1 MLKITVLIFIVL
13 MFIYQLNHIFMLKFR
28 HLLLAGALLASMKTS
43 AHRIEYYTSNGC
55 LTVGQSLAIDAYVVY
70 APSNTYYQWQFKGS
84 SGGWTYLTNGNNTI
98 NGSSYA
104 VSNATGGPT
113 QDNAPALTF
122 AAPNANLDG
131 VQLRCLMR
139 ENYLPSSSST
149 NSPDIWGG
157 DDENV
162 SETKMLRIRYNA
174 TSGACAISCDD
185 NLLTNTNG
193 YYGGFEQVSY
203 SNGNFTDNNWGSG
216 EGSTDYPDNG
226 GTFKVKN
233 NPYAAYSS
241 FSSAKFAPHSGNYQM
256 VVTGSCNSTD
266 RVWYKSVAVTTGQVY
281 NFSVWVARVDNTT
294 PTIQLKAG
302 ATQIG
307 SAVISGSIGAWVQ
320 VTGTFTA
327 TSSTTVIFSI
337 LNSSASGGADNFVLD
352 DICLTVY
359 DPISIGDKVWWDVNR
374 DGAQDA
380 GEPGVNAVTV
390 KLFPDSNN
398 DNIGDNGTTPTA
410 TTTTNSSGIYSFT
423 SIAPGKYF
431 VQFILPSGYTGFTI
445 QDAASVPLGS
455 NSTANVTTG
464 KTGTHDFN
472 VDYDKKDAGLLKNL
486 TISGNTYND
495 HSALIDNMVNGSLI
509 SAIGT
514 SALHANL
521 FKGSVFVATTPV
533 SGGNYTFSN
542 LAGNTNY
549 TVVISTVPATAA
561 STPTST
567 LASGW
572 MSTGEFVGSGAGSDG
587 TVDGKVNVSL
597 VTSSISDVN
606 FGMQQP
612 PTANTATLPSQLN
625 PGGVSFVAVPAT
637 NFGGADPGGGS
648 ISFVKLTSFPTN
660 TATLKVNNVNYT
672 SATFATVPNI
682 PTNAAGQPTQPVSV
696 DPIDG
701 GISVVIPYQTIDDGG
716 AISTNTGNVTV
727 PLTVPP
733 DLTPLITATPTTMH
747 GITNFN
753 VTIKV
758 SEISGTATSG
768 LITLYVPKDPRITFT
783 YNGALTTIGSPAV
796 ALDNSDWTYN
806 GTNQFFYIFTS
817 TTVIPANESSTIGF
831 AAQFNPLS
839 AQGVYVLS
847 SVIVSGSGG
856 ETKFSNNSS
865 SVSLTYFAN

>member
-1 MLKITVLIFIVL
+1 
-13 MFIYQLNHIFMLKFR
+13 MLKFR
-28 HLLLAGALLASMKTS
+28 HLLLAGILLATMKTS

-55 LTVGQSLAIDAYVVY
+55 LTVGQSLSIDAYVVY

-84 SGGWTYLTNGNNTI
+84 TGGWTYLTNGSNTI
-98 NGSSYA
+98 NGSSYS
-104 VSNATGGPT
+104 VTNATGGPT

-122 AAPNANLDG
+122 SSPNANLDG

-139 ENYLPSSSST
+139 ENYLPSSSNT
-149 NSPDIWGG
+149 NSPNIWGG

-162 SETKMLRIRYNA
+162 SETKTLRIRYNA
-174 TSGACAISCDD
+174 TSGACSISCDD
-185 NLLTNTNG
+185 NLLTNANG

-203 SNGNFTDNNWGSG
+203 SNSNFTDNNWASG
-216 EGSTDYPDNG
+216 EGSTNYPVNSG
-226 GTFKVKN
+226 SYKVMN
-233 NPYAAYSS
+233 NPYAAYSA

-256 VVTGSCNSTD
+256 VVKGSTSASD
-266 RVWYKSVAVTTGQVY
+266 KVWYKSVAVTTGQVY
-281 NFSVWVARVDNTT
+281 NFSVWVARVDNSS

-302 ATQIG
+302 STQIG
-307 SAVISGSIGAWVQ
+307 SAVMSGSIGAWVQ

-327 TSSTTVIFSI
+327 TSNTNVTFSI
-337 LNSSASGGADNFVLD
+337 LNSNAGNGADNFVLD
-352 DICLTVY
+352 DICLTAY

-374 DGAQDA
+374 NGAQDA
-380 GEPGVNAVTV
+380 GEPGVDAVTV

-398 DNIGDNGTTPTA
+398 DNIGDNGTTPAA
-410 TTTTNSSGIYSFT
+410 TTTTNSSGIYSF
-423 SIAPGKYF
+423 SNVAPGKYF
-431 VQFILPSGYTGFTI
+431 VQFTVPSGYTGFTA
-445 QDAASVPLGS
+445 QDAAPVGS

-464 KTGTHDFN
+464 KTGTHDFTA
-472 VDYDKKDAGLLKNL
+472 DYDKKDAGLLKNL
-486 TISGNTYND
+486 TISGNVYND
-495 HSALIDNMVNGSLI
+495 HSALVDNMINGSPL
-509 SAIGT
+509 SALGST
-514 SALHANL
+514 ALHANL
-521 FKGSVFVATTPV
+521 FKGTVFVATTPV
-533 SGGNYTFSN
+533 SSGNYTFSN

-549 TVVISTVPATAA
+549 TVVISTVVATAA

-587 TVDGKVNVSL
+587 TVDGKVSVSL
-597 VTSSISDVN
+597 VMSNISNVN

-625 PGGVSFVAVPAT
+625 PGGANFLAVPVT

-648 ISFVKLTSFPTN
+648 ISYVKLDAFPTN
-660 TATLKVNNVNYT
+660 TTTIKVNNVNYT
-672 SATFATVPNI
+672 AATFATVPNI
-682 PTNAAGQPTQPVSV
+682 PTNAAGQPMQAISV

-701 GISVVIPYQTIDDGG
+701 GISVVIPYKTIDDGG

-733 DLTPLITATPTTMH
+733 DLTPLITATPNVMH
-747 GITNFN
+747 GVTNFN

-758 SEISGTATSG
+758 SEVSGTASNG
-768 LITLYVPKDPRITFT
+768 LITLYIPKDPRITFT
-783 YNGALTTIGSPAV
+783 YNSALTTIGSSPAV
-796 ALDNSDWTYN
+796 SLDNSDWTYN
-806 GTNQFFYIFTS
+806 GTNQFYYIFTS
-817 TTVIPANESSTIGF
+817 TTAIPANESSTIGF

-856 ETKFSNNSS
+856 ETKYTNNSS
-865 SVSLTYFAN
+865 SISLTYFAN

>member
-1 MLKITVLIFIVL
+1 
-13 MFIYQLNHIFMLKFR
+13 MLKFR
-28 HLLLAGALLASMKTS
+28 HLLLAGIVLASMKTS

-55 LTVGQSLAIDAYVVY
+55 LTVGQSLSIDAYVVY

-122 AAPNANLDG
+122 SSPNANLDG

-139 ENYLPSSSST
+139 ENYLPSSSNT
-149 NSPDIWGG
+149 NSPNIWGG
-157 DDENV
+157 DDEGL
-162 SETKMLRIRYNA
+162 SEVKMLRIRYNP

-185 NLLTNTNG
+185 NLLTNANG

-203 SNGNFTDNNWGSG
+203 SGGYFTDNNWGSG
-216 EGSTDYPDNG
+216 EGSTNYPVNG
-226 GTFKVKN
+226 GAYKVKN
-233 NPYAAYSS
+233 NPYAAYST
-241 FSSAKFAPHSGNYQM
+241 FTSAKFAPHSGNYQM
-256 VVTGSCNSTD
+256 VVRGSCNAAD
-266 RVWYKSVAVTTGQVY
+266 KVWYKTVAVTTGQVY

-327 TSSTTVIFSI
+327 TSNTNVTFAI
-337 LNSSASGGADNFVLD
+337 LNSSAAINGADNFVLD
-352 DICLTVY
+352 DICLTAY
-359 DPISIGDKVWWDVNR
+359 NPISIGDKVWWDVNR
-374 DGAQDA
+374 DGVQDA

-410 TTTTNSSGIYSFT
+410 TTTTNNSGIYSFT
-423 SIAPGKYF
+423 NIAPGKYF
-431 VQFILPSGYTGFTI
+431 VQFTVPSGYTGFTA
-445 QDAASVPLGS
+445 QDAAPVGS
-455 NSTANVTTG
+455 NSTANITTG
-464 KTGTHDFN
+464 KTGTHDFTA
-472 VDYDKKDAGLLKNL
+472 DYDKKDAGLLKNL
-486 TISGNTYND
+486 TISGNAYND
-495 HSALIDNMVNGSLI
+495 HSALVDNMVNGSAI
-509 SAIGT
+509 SALGST
-514 SALHANL
+514 DLHANL
-521 FKGSVFVATTPV
+521 FKGTVFVATTPI
-533 SGGNYTFSN
+533 SNGSYTFSN

-561 STPTST
+561 SAPTST

-587 TVDGKVNVSL
+587 TIDGKVSVSL
-597 VTSSISDVN
+597 VMNNISNVN

-612 PTANTATLPSQLN
+612 PTANTATLPAQLN
-625 PGGVSFVAVPAT
+625 PGGTTFLTVPVT
-637 NFGGADPGGGS
+637 NFGGSDPGGGS
-648 ISFVKLTSFPTN
+648 ISYVKLDAFPSN
-660 TATLKVNNVNYT
+660 TTAIKVNNVNYT
-672 SATFATVPNI
+672 AATFATVPNI
-682 PTNAAGQPTQPVSV
+682 PTNAAGQPTQAISV

-701 GISVVIPYQTIDDGG
+701 GVSVVIPYKTIDDGG
-716 AISTNTGNVTV
+716 AISTNTGNVTM

-733 DLTPLITATPTTMH
+733 DLTPLITATPNVMH

-758 SEISGTATSG
+758 SEVSGTASNG
-768 LITLYVPKDPRITFT
+768 LITLYVLRDPRITFT
-783 YNGALTTIGSPAV
+783 YNSALTTIGSPAV
-796 ALDNSDWTYN
+796 SLDNSDWTYN
-806 GTNQFFYIFTS
+806 GTNPFYYIFTS
-817 TTVIPANESSTIGF
+817 TTAIPANESSTIGF
-831 AAQFNPLS
+831 AAQFNPLN

-856 ETKFSNNSS
+856 EIKYTNNSS

>member
-1 MLKITVLIFIVL
+1 
-13 MFIYQLNHIFMLKFR
+13 MLKFR
-28 HLLLAGALLASMKTS
+28 HLLLAGVLLASMKTS

-55 LTVGQSLAIDAYVVY
+55 LTIGQSLVIDAYVVY

-84 SGGWTYLTNGNNTI
+84 SGGWTYLI
-98 NGSSYA
+98 NGSNSINGTSYT
-104 VSNATGGPT
+104 VSNAKGGPI

-122 AAPNANLDG
+122 SSPDANLDG

-139 ENYLPSSSST
+139 ENYYPSSSSS
-149 NSPDIWGG
+149 NSPNIWGG

-185 NLLTNTNG
+185 NLLTNSNG

-203 SNGNFTDNNWGSG
+203 SNQNFSDNNWGSG
-216 EGSTDYPDNG
+216 EGSTNYPVNG

-256 VVTGSCNSTD
+256 VVNGSCNSAD
-266 RVWYKSVAVTTGQVY
+266 KIWYKTVAVTTGQVY
-281 NFSVWVARVDNTT
+281 NFSVWVARVDNTS

-302 ATQIG
+302 STQIG
-307 SAVISGSIGAWVQ
+307 SAAISASIGNWVQ

-327 TSSTTVIFSI
+327 TSNTNVTFAI
-337 LNSSASGGADNFVLD
+337 LNSSATTGADNFVLD
-352 DICLTVY
+352 DICLTAY

-380 GEPGVNAVTV
+380 GEPGVNNVTV

-398 DNIGDNGTTPTA
+398 DNIGDNGTTPAA

-423 SIAPGKYF
+423 NIAPGKYF
-431 VQFILPSGYTGFTI
+431 VQFFVPSGYTGFTV
-445 QDAASVPLGS
+445 QDAAPAGS

-464 KTGTHDFN
+464 KTGTHDFTA
-472 VDYDKKDAGLLKNL
+472 DYDKKDAGLLKNL
-486 TISGNTYND
+486 TISGNVYND
-495 HSALIDNMVNGSLI
+495 ASALIDNMVNGSPL
-509 SAIGT
+509 
-514 SALHANL
+514 SALGATALHVNL
-521 FKGSVFVATTPV
+521 FKGTTFVATTPV
-533 SGGNYTFSN
+533 SGGSYTFSN

-549 TVVISTVPATAA
+549 NVVISTVAGTAA
-561 STPTST
+561 STPVST
-567 LASGW
+567 LVAGW
-572 MSTGEFVGSGAGSDG
+572 MSTGEFVGSGAGNDG
-587 TVDGKVNVSL
+587 TANGQLSVSL
-597 VTSSISDVN
+597 ATSNISNVN

-625 PGGVSFVAVPAT
+625 PGGASFVAVPAT

-648 ISFVKLTSFPTN
+648 ISFIKLTSFPTN
-660 TATLKVNNVNYT
+660 ASTLKVNNVNYT

-682 PTNAAGQPTQPVSV
+682 PTNAAGQPTQPISV
-696 DPIDG
+696 DPVDG
-701 GISVVIPYQTIDDGG
+701 GISVVIPYQTIDNGG
-716 AISTNTGNVTV
+716 AVSTNTGNVTV

-733 DLTPLITATPTTMH
+733 DLTPLITATPSVMH

-783 YNGALTTIGSPAV
+783 YNNTLTTIGSPAV
-796 ALDNSDWTYN
+796 SLNNPNWTYT

-817 TTVIPANESSTIGF
+817 TTSIPANGSSTIGF

-839 AQGVYVLS
+839 AEGVYVLS
-847 SVIVSGSGG
+847 SVIVSGSGS